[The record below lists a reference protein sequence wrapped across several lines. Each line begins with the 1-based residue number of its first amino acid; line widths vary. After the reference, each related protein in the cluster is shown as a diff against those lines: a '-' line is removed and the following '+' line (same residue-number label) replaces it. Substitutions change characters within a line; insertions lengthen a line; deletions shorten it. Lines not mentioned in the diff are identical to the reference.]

1 MRTFLFILLSATC
14 VFAAPVPKDRKGST
28 DQTLIVGKWRQ
39 TFPMG
44 TKSIWIFHADG
55 TARIEHG
62 SNNIVP
68 AKFALRPD
76 SKPKEFDW
84 TLINGNHEFGGIYEL
99 TENQFRFGVRAT
111 NNEAGRPTEIV
122 RDPKNAEC
130 YEMERIVE

>member
-1 MRTFLFILLSATC
+1 M
-14 VFAAPVPKDRKGST
+14 APLVLNMAQQYR
-28 DQTLIVGKWRQ
+28 
-39 TFPMG
+39 
-44 TKSIWIFHADG
+44 
-55 TARIEHG
+55 ARE
-62 SNNIVP
+62 VR
-68 AKFALRPD
+68 LRPD